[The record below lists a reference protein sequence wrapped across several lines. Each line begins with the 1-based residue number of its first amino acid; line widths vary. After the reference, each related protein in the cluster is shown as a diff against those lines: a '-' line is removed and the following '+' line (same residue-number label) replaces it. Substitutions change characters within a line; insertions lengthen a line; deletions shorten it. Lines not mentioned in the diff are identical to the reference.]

1 MPAPLLQIKDLSVD
15 FETEYGSTSAIKNIS
30 LEINKGEIVAV
41 VGESG
46 SGKTVTSLSILQ
58 LLQSPPAKYTSGEIL
73 FSKTGNE
80 QTNLLNLSE
89 QEMRDIR
96 GDEIAMI
103 FQEPMTSLNP
113 VQTCGSQVMEA
124 IQLHEKKNKN
134 AARKRTIELFEQV
147 QLPDPENILGRYP
160 HQLSGGQK
168 QRVMIAM
175 AMSCNPS
182 LLIADEPTTALDV
195 TVQKTILQLIK
206 NLQQQHDMGVIYIT
220 HDLSLVAEIAD
231 KVIVMYKGSVVE
243 AGSVRDIFLNAQH
256 PYTKA
261 LLACRPV
268 LHSKGKRLPVVSDFL
283 DKKIVNGQSSI
294 ANDEKE
300 KTESTTSYIVHRTSH
315 IQSATPVLKVQNLK
329 VYFPVRKNFFGKTL
343 LQFKAVDDVSFE
355 IMKGETVGLVGESG
369 CGKTTLG
376 RALIRLIEPTGGNIL
391 FEGKNIAHI
400 EKAEMRRMRKDIQ
413 IIFQDPYGS
422 LNPRITI
429 GSAIQEPMKIH
440 ELLQNNKERKDKVVE
455 LLEKVDLKPEHF
467 NRYPHEFS
475 GGQRQRICIARALGL
490 NPQFL
495 ICDESVSALDV
506 SVQAQVLNLL
516 NDLKKEFGFTSIFIS
531 HDLSVVRYISD
542 RIMVMNKGKIE
553 ESGTADEVYFHPQK
567 EYTKKLIASIPK
579 GVVV

>member
-1 MPAPLLQIKDLSVD
+1 LFPLLQIKNLSVD
-15 FETEYGSTSAIKNIS
+15 FETEYGSTSAVKNIS

-58 LLQSPPAKYTSGEIL
+58 LLQSPPAKYSSGEIL
-73 FSKTGNE
+73 FSKSGNE
-80 QTNLLNLSE
+80 QTNLLQLSE
-89 QEMRDIR
+89 QKMREIR
-96 GDEIAMI
+96 GNEIAMI

-113 VQTCGSQVMEA
+113 VQTCGSQVMEV
-124 IQLHEKKNKN
+124 IQLHEKKNKT
-134 AARKRTIELFEQV
+134 AARKKTIELFEQV
-147 QLPDPENILGRYP
+147 QLPDPGNILERYP

-231 KVIVMYKGSVVE
+231 KVIVMYKGGVVE
-243 AGSVRDIFLNAQH
+243 YGSVKDIFLHAQH

-283 DKKIVNGQSSI
+283 NKEMDNDKKEEI
-294 ANDEKE
+294 
-300 KTESTTSYIVHRTSH
+300 TSLRTSDIRH
-315 IQSATPVLKVQNLK
+315 QTSDIPVLKVQNLK

-343 LQFKAVDDVSFE
+343 LEFKAVDDVSFE

-376 RALIRLIEPTGGNIL
+376 RALIRLIEPTAGNIL
-391 FEGKNIAHI
+391 FEGKDIAHI
-400 EKAEMRRMRKDIQ
+400 EKREMRRMRKDIQ

-440 ELLQNNKERKDKVVE
+440 GLLQNNKSRKDKVME
-455 LLEKVDLKPEHF
+455 LLQKVDLKPEHF

-506 SVQAQVLNLL
+506 SVQAQMLNLL

-553 ESGTADEVYFHPQK
+553 ESGTADEVYFNPQK

-579 GVVV
+579 GIVVN